1 MGSLGRV
8 TRGSCQSVILM
19 VLLRQSVSR
28 IMKLRGVAY
37 GQVMG
42 IARAMG
48 LSSAELLRVHAKY
61 LYPLILRE
69 TPTHNQ
75 IVHEICESF
84 LDTQV
89 QDFFAESLPLVI
101 PSVILNAQSMILY
114 YISNETNTPQSTIVW
129 SQLPKVLSEILMIPD
144 EKHDVFERAITFLL
158 TEVFENKSIEEL
170 MRPHAGDVLFEV
182 FSHMARDDCH
192 DTAAKALW
200 ALVAAD
206 SSIGAG
212 DSRDP
217 KYLAEFVAK
226 DFLMIIDK
234 ITGELFDTD
243 DIIVQRKT
251 LRTLQALLK
260 TVKPRLAQFT
270 PKVLSVLK
278 SALNL
283 LAVRGEVLETWLLFL
298 RFLDG
303 STIGPFLSQIVVTL
317 LSLEEI
323 ESDIPEPDPKRDKVR
338 DILQFL
344 LVERQGDLKEFFCEI
359 PIVSGKRY
367 KDLFAKVE
375 EVVGRRTLEDRLC
388 QLIDSLSHESP
399 QVRQMGLEELRFT
412 LRDNRQMI
420 YVCLLE
426 QRTHS
431 VSVLHTR
438 ISQLVRA
445 LLELC
450 SDLDEEH
457 DELAIATA

>member
-1 MGSLGRV
+1 
-8 TRGSCQSVILM
+8 
-19 VLLRQSVSR
+19 
-28 IMKLRGVAY
+28 
-37 GQVMG
+37 
-42 IARAMG
+42 
-48 LSSAELLRVHAKY
+48 
-61 LYPLILRE
+61 
-69 TPTHNQ
+69 
-75 IVHEICESF
+75 
-84 LDTQV
+84 
-89 QDFFAESLPLVI
+89 
-101 PSVILNAQSMILY
+101 
-114 YISNETNTPQSTIVW
+114 
-129 SQLPKVLSEILMIPD
+129 
-144 EKHDVFERAITFLL
+144 
-158 TEVFENKSIEEL
+158 
-170 MRPHAGDVLFEV
+170 
-182 FSHMARDDCH
+182 MARDDCH

-323 ESDIPEPDPKRDKVR
+323 ESGVPEPDPKRDKVR

-344 LVERQGDLKEFFCEI
+344 LVERRGDLKEFFCEI

-457 DELAIATA
+457 DELAIATAQCFGELGATAPALLDVKRSKREWEKYDTISDDDTLAICLINSFLAPQLKSNEKKTEPYHVLYPGAPPKLSRMLAVDAPRFFSFL